1 MYRIIALWFIGMI
14 VLLTFPLNV
23 DSANYTR
30 SVSFPSLSLYSGNE
44 YDMNELYCIVNYS
57 VSNGK
62 KGYLRESNWTRDTYR
77 YTVMKS
83 IATGTAKSGKP
94 GTGVII
100 QECLGGLLGG
110 AVGGYA
116 VFIATSYIFIEGF
129 GWGETPESIEA
140 VLGLLEKVF
149 ISSAIGYVIGVPLGT
164 AAGTSITGQSLH
176 QNGSG
181 KGALV
186 GSALGTVV
194 GAGAIYLCA
203 KGDGVGVGVTIAVS
217 GPVVGAVIGYNR
229 K

>member
-30 SVSFPSLSLYSGNE
+30 SISFPSLSLYSGNE
-44 YDMNELYCIVNYS
+44 YDMNQLYCIVNYS

-62 KGYLRESNWTRDTYR
+62 KGYLRESNWTSDTYR

-94 GTGVII
+94 GTSVII

-116 VFIATSYIFIEGF
+116 VVIATSYIFIEGF
-129 GWGETPESIEA
+129 GWGETPESMEPLA
-140 VLGLLEKVF
+140 TVF
-149 ISSAIGYVIGVPLGT
+149 ILSAIGYVIGVPLGT
-164 AAGTSITGQSLH
+164 AAGTSITGKSLH

-194 GAGAIYLCA
+194 GAGGIYLCA
-203 KGDGVGVGVTIAVS
+203 KGDGVGVGVGVTIAVS